1 MYDVLAQVPKDDEKL
16 PQNPRV
22 SMRENEQGV
31 RRLMDPQRVGL
42 RLIRN
47 VHVMEENERFRPI
60 VRVWWHVL
68 LCLFIMFI

>member
-1 MYDVLAQVPKDDEKL
+1 
-16 PQNPRV
+16 
-22 SMRENEQGV
+22 MRENEQGV